1 MMRLWT
7 DHILPRVTDKACA
20 SGELHRMRARAC
32 EGLRGHVLEVGF
44 GSGLNVSHYP
54 ADVVR
59 VDAVDPSDVAWDLSL
74 KRLHETSAAVTRT
87 GFDGERI
94 AVDDETYDSVLSTF
108 TMCTIPDL
116 GAALAEIRRVL
127 KPGGTLHF
135 LEHGLSPD
143 PGVAGWQ
150 RRLQPLHGRVA
161 GGCHLDRPI
170 DDHVAR
176 SGLDLDG
183 LDTFYAVWPRPYGY
197 IFLGRAG
204 RA

>member
-1 MMRLWT
+1 MGFWS
-7 DHILPRVTDKACA
+7 DHILPRATDRVCG
-20 SGELHRMRARAC
+20 SGEFHKLRARAC

-54 ADVVR
+54 VEVER
-59 VDAVDPSDVAWDLSL
+59 VDAVDPSDVAWDLAL
-74 KRLHETSAAVTRT
+74 RRLHETPAAVSRT
-87 GFDGERI
+87 GFEGERI
-94 AVDDETYDSVLSTF
+94 AVDDGTYDSALSTF

-135 LEHGLSPD
+135 VEHGLSPD
-143 PGVAGWQ
+143 PGVARWQ
-150 RRLQPLHGRVA
+150 HRLQPIHGRVA

-170 DDHVAR
+170 DDYLVR

-183 LDTFYAVWPRPYGY
+183 LDTFYAAGPRPYGY
-197 IFLGRAG
+197 IYLGRAG
-204 RA
+204 NA